1 MMMGTKVLNN
11 IIDPHYWKFL
21 RELSKM
27 EYNFEQAILSLSPD
41 QIKCKKWLADELK
54 NMPFNEAI
62 VQLYGGWFGYPLI
75 DFLHNNIEIKSLENI
90 DLDDKALLAF
100 KKMSYYK
107 KKNYIATC
115 GDIKTITT
123 KYHRNADLVINTSSE
138 HMPDLP
144 ELIANKDYKALCVFA
159 LQSNNMFYHDDHIN
173 CSTSEDDFV
182 QKSGLS
188 NIIYKGTTMMEN
200 GYERY
205 MVIGLV

>member
-1 MMMGTKVLNN
+1 MMMDIMVSNN
-11 IIDPHYWKFL
+11 IIDLHYWTLL
-21 RELSKM
+21 RELSKL
-27 EYNFEQAILSLSPD
+27 EYNFEQAILSISPD
-41 QIKCKKWLADELK
+41 QIKCKRWLANELK
-54 NMPFNEAI
+54 NIPFSEAV

-75 DFLHNNIEIKSLENI
+75 DFLHDSIEIKSLENI
-90 DLDDKALLAF
+90 DLDDKALVAF
-100 KKMSYYK
+100 KKMCYYK
-107 KKNYIATC
+107 NKNYKKTC
-115 GDIKTITT
+115 GNVKTITT
-123 KYHRNADLVINTSSE
+123 KYHRDTDLVINTSSE

-144 ELIANKDYKALCVFA
+144 ELIANKDYKVSCVFA

-188 NIIYKGTTMMEN
+188 NIIYKGTIMMEN

>member
-1 MMMGTKVLNN
+1 MMGTKVLNN
-11 IIDPHYWKFL
+11 IIDPHYWKLL

-41 QIKCKKWLADELK
+41 QIKCKRWLANELK
-54 NMPFNEAI
+54 NIPFNNAI

-75 DFLHNNIEIKSLENI
+75 DFLHDNTEIKSLENI
-90 DLDDKALLAF
+90 DLDDKALVAF
-100 KKMSYYK
+100 KKMCYYK
-107 KKNYIATC
+107 NKKYKATY
-115 GDIKTITT
+115 GDVKTITT
-123 KYHRNADLVINTSSE
+123 KYHRDADLVINTSSE

-144 ELIANKDYKALCVFA
+144 ELLANKDYKVSCVFA

-188 NIIYKGTTMMEN
+188 NIIYKGTMMMEN